1 MESVNP
7 SAESAAESVPVM
19 DELSSEPEPEE
30 SPVMVAGSSTAV
42 MNVPRLSVLAEMAEV
57 PPLVETSR
65 VEPAVGALLMGAFWK

>member
-1 MESVNP
+1 MESAKP

-42 MNVPRLSVLAEMAEV
+42 MNVR
-57 PPLVETSR
+57 
-65 VEPAVGALLMGAFWK
+65 G

>member
-1 MESVNP
+1 MESANP

-42 MNVPRLSVLAEMAEV
+42 MVRLMACV
-57 PPLVETSR
+57 VCDHR
-65 VEPAVGALLMGAFWK
+65 HQ